1 MYSISDL
8 LDVSADTVRTYRGKT
23 ILVTGAQGYLGSA
36 LTEVLAGVD
45 CKLVF
50 IGHSSNVTWMPHH
63 KRADVSLLHGD
74 VSTPH
79 IWELVLPN
87 VDFVFHLAAMEYHRS
102 AYDPMRDMQVNGL
115 SAFHLVEVCRK
126 NNFRPKIIFS
136 SSANLFG
143 YVDACPVN
151 ESERDDPPSLWSVH
165 KLLAENYFRVYAQQ
179 YGIECVILRLSNV
192 YGPTVRKET
201 TAHMV
206 VNKVIAKAL
215 EDSKL
220 TVYANQHCLRDY
232 VFIADVIQAFL
243 LAGASDKLLS
253 NGNFYIIGS
262 GEKRTIAEVWQIIVD
277 KIKTHTGK
285 EIPVELDDSIK
296 LEPLDMR
303 EFIADTTAFHQATKW
318 KPRVSLDKGIGL
330 TVEVLMSEL

>member
-1 MYSISDL
+1 MCSISDL
-8 LDVSADTVRTYRGKT
+8 LEVSDDTVRAYCGKT
-23 ILVTGAQGYLGSA
+23 VLVSGAQGYLGST
-36 LTEVLAGVD
+36 LTSVLAGID
-45 CKLVF
+45 CKLIL
-50 IGHSSNVTWMPHH
+50 IGHSPGTTWVPEPKH
-63 KRADVSLLHGD
+63 ADVSLLHGD

-79 IWELVLPN
+79 VWESVLPN
-87 VDFVFHLAAMEYHRS
+87 VDYVFHLAAIEYQRS
-102 AYDPMRDMQVNGL
+102 AYNPMRDMQVNGL

-143 YVDACPVN
+143 YVDICPVD
-151 ESERDDPPSLWSVH
+151 ESERDNPPSLWSVH

-192 YGPTVRKET
+192 YGPTVRRKIT
-201 TAHMV
+201 TRMV

-232 VFIADVIQAFL
+232 AFIADVTQAFL
-243 LAGASDKLLS
+243 LAGTSDKLLS

-262 GEKRTIAEVWQIIVD
+262 GEKRTIAEVWQIIAD
-277 KIKTHTGK
+277 KIKTHTGR
-285 EIPVELDDSIK
+285 EIPVELDGSIK

-303 EFIADTTAFHQATKW
+303 EFIADTTAFRQATKW
-318 KPRVSLDKGIGL
+318 KPRISLDRGIGL
-330 TVEVLMSEL
+330 TVEALMSEL